1 MKNNSIYFFD
11 TGHIEFK
18 GVMIPTCEVV
28 FNEKERYYKEKISE
42 EMVRLY
48 NTIKENHWEQRIF
61 HNLMEILFK
70 LAHTLP
76 AFSITPR
83 EPIHGMQTVTNESYM
98 MLCRKALKAYNADED
113 YNTAVEFLH
122 HIIAIS
128 EQIPLFDR
136 LVLDYMR
143 GISDK
148 YTLLLEDFRA
158 YIDKEV
164 DEKADQIFQGNYYKA
179 WLAAKNGSQM
189 FEKLKIAGRKSP
201 DISKK
206 KNIWL
211 NLIAQNKEKMVFTL
225 YSGKK

>member
-1 MKNNSIYFFD
+1 
-11 TGHIEFK
+11 
-18 GVMIPTCEVV
+18 
-28 FNEKERYYKEKISE
+28 
-42 EMVRLY
+42 
-48 NTIKENHWEQRIF
+48 
-61 HNLMEILFK
+61 
-70 LAHTLP
+70 
-76 AFSITPR
+76 
-83 EPIHGMQTVTNESYM
+83 
-98 MLCRKALKAYNADED
+98 
-113 YNTAVEFLH
+113 
-122 HIIAIS
+122 
-128 EQIPLFDR
+128 
-136 LVLDYMR
+136 MR
-143 GISDK
+143 GISEK

-189 FEKLKIAGRKSP
+189 FEKLKVAGRKSP